1 MKIINKFVLIII
13 IFYSNSSFAQDKG
26 ILSFMYHRINENKP
40 SLSSTNVKLEMF
52 KQHIQLL
59 EKTNYGFIN
68 ANEFKNYI
76 DGKKNFENI
85 KILLTI
91 DDSFKSFYEN
101 GWPILKEK
109 KIPFIL
115 FVNTREVNI
124 NHPNYMT
131 WGQIRELKRSGIV
144 TIGGHSFSHEY
155 FINMTLEEIDED
167 IKKSQI
173 DYQRELGEISDIFSH
188 PFGETNIEII
198 KLLKKRGYK
207 YMFGQHSGVIS
218 LKENI
223 NYLPRFSM
231 NENYGKIKR
240 FQRILRSR
248 PFDLKEYQPKIM
260 MLKDENPVNI
270 KLSFNENIKGIN
282 CFDNSGGEWKNT
294 DISFQNNSEI
304 ELLFKLPF
312 KKRRGRVNCT
322 LPSKN
327 KIIKWWGYQYSVLE

>member
-1 MKIINKFVLIII
+1 MKIINKFILIII
-13 IFYSNSSFAQDKG
+13 AFYCNLSFAQDKG

-40 SLSSTNVKLEMF
+40 ALSSTNVKLEMF
-52 KQHIQLL
+52 QQHIQLL

-68 ANEFKNYI
+68 ANEFKDYI

-124 NHPNYMT
+124 NHPNYMS
-131 WGQIRELKRSGIV
+131 WEQIRELKRSGIA

-155 FINMTLEEIDED
+155 FVNMTLEEIDED

-173 DYQRELGEISDIFSH
+173 DYQREIGEISNIFSH

-248 PFDLKEYQPKIM
+248 PFELKEYQPKIM
-260 MLKDENPVNI
+260 MLKDQNPINI
-270 KLSFNENIKGIN
+270 KLSFNENVKGIN
-282 CFDNSGGEWKNT
+282 CFDNSGGKWKNT
-294 DISFQNNSEI
+294 EIAFQNNSEI
-304 ELLFKLPF
+304 ELLFELPF

-322 LPSKN
+322 MPSNN